1 MRMSTDPDRDEAV
14 ARATIAA
21 AVAAGITVFD
31 TAHAYGRD
39 GADLGHNERLL
50 ASALRENG
58 ADSRA
63 RIVTKGGMTRPRG
76 AWIPDGRAKA
86 LRRDCEASLEALN
99 GVPIDLLLIHA
110 VDSRTPWQT
119 SVRALGRLLDERLVG
134 HIGLSN
140 VNRAQLDE
148 ALELVPITAVEVGLG
163 PLDDRPLRGGIV
175 ERCEQLGIAVIAHSP
190 LGGPRRAAGLGRRHE
205 TLVEVANT
213 LGSSPEEV
221 ALAWLLDLSPVV
233 VPIPGARRPETAGSA
248 ARAAQ
253 VQLEPD
259 DRSLLATALGWPH
272 AAPAR
277 STSPAVDDG
286 EVVLIMGVPGAGK
299 SRRAAGFVAQG
310 YRRINR

>member
-58 ADSRA
+58 ADGRA

-99 GVPIDLLLIHA
+99 GLPIDLLLIHA
-110 VDSRTPWQT
+110 VDPRTPWRT

-190 LGGPRRAAGLGRRHE
+190 LGGPRRAGGTRPTTRDAGRGRGHAGLDTGGGR
-205 TLVEVANT
+205 
-213 LGSSPEEV
+213 
-221 ALAWLLDLSPVV
+221 
-233 VPIPGARRPETAGSA
+233 AR
-248 ARAAQ
+248 
-253 VQLEPD
+253 
-259 DRSLLATALGWPH
+259 LATRSVAGRGPDTGR
-272 AAPAR
+272 APPGDR
-277 STSPAVDDG
+277 AVG
-286 EVVLIMGVPGAGK
+286 GP
-299 SRRAAGFVAQG
+299 RAPS
-310 YRRINR
+310 